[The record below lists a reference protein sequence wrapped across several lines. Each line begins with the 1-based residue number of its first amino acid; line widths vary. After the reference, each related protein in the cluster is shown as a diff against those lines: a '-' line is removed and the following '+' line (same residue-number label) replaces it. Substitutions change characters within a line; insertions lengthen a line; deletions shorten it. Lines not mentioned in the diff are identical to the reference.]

1 MCGVYLN
8 RSRFISAVLYIPITF
23 ILAMTEEILIGVGQD
38 AETAYQAERY
48 LLAMLPAVFF
58 MLQYEPL
65 SRFMMA

>member
-1 MCGVYLN
+1 
-8 RSRFISAVLYIPITF
+8 
-23 ILAMTEEILIGVGQD
+23 MTEEILVGLGQD
-38 AETAYQAERY
+38 PETAYQAERY